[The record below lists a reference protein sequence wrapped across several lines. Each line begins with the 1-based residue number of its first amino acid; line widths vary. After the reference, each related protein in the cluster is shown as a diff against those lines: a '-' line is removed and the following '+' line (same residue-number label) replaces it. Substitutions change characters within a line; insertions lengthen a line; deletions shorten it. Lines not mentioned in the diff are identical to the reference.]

1 MNDLC
6 QAYEDALLSE
16 DAGRQAELS
25 AHAAGCAACQDKR
38 ALWQRI
44 ERVAPTLRKSWESPD
59 LLARIQETAARPARP
74 VPFVSVWGKRLAL
87 AAVLALFAVATLI
100 GVRTPVPAEPGFGLP
115 EIPRETLLSDDS
127 LEKVEKTEAAY
138 RTSIDELE
146 QRARPRLENATSPL
160 LANTREKLLVLDAAI
175 AECRREIERNQLN
188 THLRREL
195 LAMYVEKTKTLQ
207 GLFPESNGDKS

>member
-1 MNDLC
+1 MYLAFFGFREKPFNL
-6 QAYEDALLSE
+6 
-16 DAGRQAELS
+16 
-25 AHAAGCAACQDKR
+25 
-38 ALWQRI
+38 
-44 ERVAPTLRKSWESPD
+44 TPD
-59 LLARIQETAARPARP
+59 PKFLYLNASYRE
-74 VPFVSVWGKRLAL
+74 AL
-87 AAVLALFAVATLI
+87 AALHYGVVDRKGFVSLI
-100 GVRTPVPAEPGFGLP
+100 GEAGTGKTTLLRRLLS

-138 RTSIDELE
+138 RSSIDELE
-146 QRARPRLENATSPL
+146 LRARPRLENATSPL

-175 AECRREIERNQLN
+175 AECRREFERNQLN